1 MNKYLLLR
9 DNKQSGPYSA
19 EELAKKGLK
28 PYDLVW
34 LEGRSAAWRYPSE
47 MEELKS
53 FAPAVEEQPYDR
65 FYKRSSSAQ
74 EHAIHAAEQ
83 AGKLQQQLPA
93 IEHTSE
99 MSFTAAAANNSDS
112 SAQSKANIQQL
123 PVDQDPPTADSENKP
138 APTPGSGKVYVT
150 LPAGFRQKPRID
162 TVSEENSNSGK
173 LAEKKVIQPVMSPI
187 EKKVMSVQQPIPAI
201 QQEDAGVPKEAAEA
215 LEARAAALAQSI
227 QQAAMDAAAKKHS
240 AQNAI
245 SQWNAQQSGNSEKP
259 AKDIKKEE
267 KALNFSTLID
277 TGHQEERVPVIA
289 TRNSRKH
296 ILLMRGIV
304 AACLLL
310 GGIVIGMALT
320 YSKSS
325 SANQE
330 ALDQLVQRLQERE
343 SQRQTI
349 TLQAGERSE
358 LPARQSQNAE
368 ENHVASEEHGVIPQN
383 QEAIQ
388 HQAVVREKLVA
399 SPVDEPAVTFREKDP
414 STVKITP
421 AVVTHKEEPKPFR
434 EADISAARE
443 KIFQMV
449 QVAASPF
456 KTGVLGGI
464 SNLYFTISNTSSF
477 PLDQIELEIKYLG
490 PEKRVV
496 KVQRLL
502 FMDVAAGGQKTLE
515 APRTARGVSIDYVV
529 TKINSRA
536 LGIAHAGF

>member
-9 DNKQSGPYSA
+9 DNKQTGPYTA

-47 MEELKS
+47 MEELRS

-83 AGKLQQQLPA
+83 AGKLQQQIPA
-93 IEHTSE
+93 VEHTTE
-99 MSFTAAAANNSDS
+99 MTFTATAAGNSA
-112 SAQSKANIQQL
+112 AQTEGKVAVQPL
-123 PVDQDPPTADSENKP
+123 PVDQPTQTDLSENKP
-138 APTPGSGKVYVT
+138 APTTGSGKVYVT
-150 LPAGFRQKPRID
+150 LPAGFRQKQAGN
-162 TVSEENSNSGK
+162 TVTEAKTNSNNPV
-173 LAEKKVIQPVMSPI
+173 EKKAAQPVI
-187 EKKVMSVQQPIPAI
+187 KANEQQPVASI
-201 QQEDAGVPKEAAEA
+201 QEGTGVSKEAEEA
-215 LEARAAALAQSI
+215 LEARAAALAQYV
-227 QQAAMDAAAKKHS
+227 QQAAAEAATKRA
-240 AQNAI
+240 AQSI
-245 SQWNAQQSGNSEKP
+245 LSKQSGNSEKP
-259 AKDIKKEE
+259 AKDQKKEE
-267 KALNFSTLID
+267 KATHFSTLID
-277 TGHQEERVPVIA
+277 TVHQEEKVPVIPA
-289 TRNSRKH
+289 RSSRKH
-296 ILLMRGIV
+296 VLLMRGIV

-320 YSKSS
+320 YSNRR

-343 SQRQTI
+343 AQRQAMP
-349 TLQAGERSE
+349 LQASDKPE
-358 LPARQSQNAE
+358 LPPSQSQIAE
-368 ENHVASEEHGVIPQN
+368 EIHEPSDQHSIVPPK

-388 HQAVVREKLVA
+388 QQVAVREKPVA
-399 SPVDEPAVTFREKDP
+399 SPVDEPPVSFREKDP
-414 STVKITP
+414 STMKITN
-421 AVVTHKEEPKPFR
+421 AVITHKEEPRPVR
-434 EADISAARE
+434 DADLSVARE
-443 KIFQMV
+443 KIYQMV

-477 PLDQIELEIKYLG
+477 PLDQIELEVKYLG

-502 FMDVAAGGQKTLE
+502 FTDVAAGGQKTLE